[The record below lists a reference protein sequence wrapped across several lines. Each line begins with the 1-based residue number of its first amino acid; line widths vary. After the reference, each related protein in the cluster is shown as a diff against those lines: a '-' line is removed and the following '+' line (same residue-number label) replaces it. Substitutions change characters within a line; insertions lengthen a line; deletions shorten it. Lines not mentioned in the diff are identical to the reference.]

1 MHKQER
7 NITATKPNCQM
18 LWLLLLVLFVQA
30 GKAQYYIGYTDV
42 GGCSYYANSFN
53 GRHTSSGDIFDN
65 KKFTC
70 AHRTLPFGT
79 LLKVTNL
86 QKNKVTFVRVND
98 RGPVSRSRI
107 LDVTTA
113 AAKELDLIKYGVAKV
128 KIEIVGTK
136 DSVNYG
142 LMKRY
147 EMPQEF
153 TEDELKPGRYYNVS
167 GDELHVRRA
176 YTLEVK
182 TVESFDSALTIA
194 TTCLNAGVNS
204 VFFKITEEN
213 GCRRYTFYYGLDL
226 YETSPLEK
234 LKKELERLGYKGK
247 LVRLP

>member
-1 MHKQER
+1 M
-7 NITATKPNCQM
+7 P
-18 LWLLLLVLFVQA
+18 LWVLAVLLVLFA
-30 GKAQYYIGYTDV
+30 NTGNAQYYIGYTDV
-42 GGCSYYANSFN
+42 GACSYYANSFN

-136 DSVNYG
+136 DSINYG

-147 EMPQEF
+147 ELPQEF
-153 TEDELKPGRYYNVS
+153 NDDELKPGRYYNVS
-167 GDELHVRRA
+167 GDELHVKRA

-204 VFFKITEEN
+204 VFFKINENN
-213 GCRRYTFYYGLDL
+213 GCRRYTFYYGLEL